1 MATFD
6 YLKEQL
12 NELVKQFKNAKA
24 SYEYDELAN
33 LHTIEI
39 LPQAVFD
46 SEEFT
51 DWECDFFKRAYKA
64 IPGEDISFISEDA
77 YFGIETVG
85 WSVQGEDYLL
95 SESLTMQ
102 TICVEMDN
110 HFAILR
116 ILVLL
121 IYQMISLVTIIHKL
135 HSYGKYRR

>member
-12 NELVKQFKNAKA
+12 NEFVKQFKNAKA

-51 DWECDFFKRAYKA
+51 DWECDFLNVLIKQFLVKIYHLYQKML
-64 IPGEDISFISEDA
+64 ISE
-77 YFGIETVG
+77 
-85 WSVQGEDYLL
+85 
-95 SESLTMQ
+95 
-102 TICVEMDN
+102 
-110 HFAILR
+110 
-116 ILVLL
+116 
-121 IYQMISLVTIIHKL
+121 
-135 HSYGKYRR
+135 

>member
-12 NELVKQFKNAKA
+12 NEFVKQFKNAKA

-64 IPGEDISFISEDA
+64 IPGEDISFISEIGFSLNA
-77 YFGIETVG
+77 SSLYNAKIILPTKPEIK
-85 WSVQGEDYLL
+85 SVPLNKAHCFESSCLTDRKFPCCIALKVFSSL
-95 SESLTMQ
+95 SITM
-102 TICVEMDN
+102 EMD
-110 HFAILR
+110 L
-116 ILVLL
+116 LL
-121 IYQMISLVTIIHKL
+121 IF
-135 HSYGKYRR
+135 